1 VSGKT
6 IIVSGPDLTVEI
18 TEQKIAVESS
28 PEIVVQVVENP
39 IVLEVPS
46 PSVVEVPEQGPA
58 GPEGPPGPVGP
69 EAGKPLITR
78 LISEN
83 LTVEAG
89 KTCVQNGP
97 TIALDVSVTIEATGR
112 LYIL

>member
-1 VSGKT
+1 MADAPDITVTVIEPK
-6 IIVSGPDLTVEI
+6 IVL
-18 TEQKIAVESS
+18 ESS
-28 PEIVVQVVENP
+28 PVIEVKIVENP
-39 IVLEVPS
+39 IVIEVPQ
-46 PSVVEVPEQGPA
+46 PVVVDVPPQGPA

-78 LISEN
+78 LISED